1 MLNILYHSKNEN
13 FGSFVRPNV
22 KTTLTFWLQKRNLVD
37 EKKAIN
43 LEMANR

>member
-13 FGSFVRPNV
+13 FGSSVRANV

-43 LEMANR
+43 LGMANR